1 MQLQIG
7 IKCVIISNWKDGL
20 LSNLKRCFFISKI
33 FANNLLTGPG
43 YLRFIQLLLLL
54 LLGSR
59 GLGQLQHVVNGR
71 HRIYQFVRLNLTK
84 AVRLLDLT
92 QNCIFWRI
100 SFSHGV
106 YVHLVRLITQ
116 YSHTRRLVLGWGL
129 RRKSI
134 QGILSYFNVLLIRQ
148 RLLVRILCPIECI

>member
-92 QNCIFWRI
+92 QNCIF
-100 SFSHGV
+100 
-106 YVHLVRLITQ
+106 
-116 YSHTRRLVLGWGL
+116 
-129 RRKSI
+129 
-134 QGILSYFNVLLIRQ
+134 
-148 RLLVRILCPIECI
+148 